1 MHYIR
6 HKSDDGENREQALI
20 EHLNGTSALCSEFAK
35 RFTMEEI
42 GKLLGLYH
50 DVGKYSIGFQKRI
63 QQNGPKVDH
72 STAGAQLLG
81 KYFVPFAFCIAGHH
95 SGLMNLGV
103 RGDIDNGTLVARMRK
118 KLEGILDY
126 SAFKNELPEL
136 SVNKKLF
143 PAFSDTFSAMF
154 FTRMLFSCLVD
165 ADFLDTERF
174 MRPNT
179 LKRGEF
185 SDLEELYK
193 RYNAYIMAWGNPT
206 NKLNEKRT
214 EIREECINA
223 AHGQEGIYT
232 LTVPTGGGK
241 TIASLGFALEHAM
254 QHKNK
259 ERIIYVIPYTSIIEQ
274 TADVFR
280 SIVGSENVVE
290 HHMNADYDDAEF
302 GDEKQKENE
311 RKKLA
316 TENWDAPIIVTTNVQ
331 FFESLYGNKTSRC
344 RKLHNIAN
352 SIVILDEAQ
361 MLPNDYL
368 IPCMRAIRELVSNY
382 HVTAVLCTA
391 TQPSLNKYFTEDVQ
405 LHEICSNVD
414 DLYDF
419 FRRVHYEKTDFEDTE
434 ALVAQLN
441 IHKQVLCIVNSKKA
455 AQKIFDGLNGDGCYH
470 LSTFM
475 YPQHRRKILAEV
487 RERLKNNLPCK
498 LVATS
503 LVEAGVDVDFPVVYR
518 EIAGLDSIIQAAGRC
533 NRENKRPLEE
543 SIVYIFEIENDDTK
557 IPSFIRL
564 PREITQMVMRDF
576 NDISSTAAIKKYFDQ
591 LHVNK
596 GESLD
601 MHNILGMS
609 DKRMLFKDIASDFKI
624 IGETGRG
631 VFIPCDDASKKL
643 LEQLRAG
650 VRNRSLMRKA
660 GQYIVNVYENQFLK
674 LQGAGV
680 IDVVDENINV
690 LADMSIYDVHK
701 GLIVNIDD
709 GVGVFF

>member
-1 MHYIR
+1 
-6 HKSDDGENREQALI
+6 
-20 EHLNGTSALCSEFAK
+20 
-35 RFTMEEI
+35 
-42 GKLLGLYH
+42 
-50 DVGKYSIGFQKRI
+50 
-63 QQNGPKVDH
+63 
-72 STAGAQLLG
+72 
-81 KYFVPFAFCIAGHH
+81 
-95 SGLMNLGV
+95 
-103 RGDIDNGTLVARMRK
+103 
-118 KLEGILDY
+118 
-126 SAFKNELPEL
+126 
-136 SVNKKLF
+136 
-143 PAFSDTFSAMF
+143 
-154 FTRMLFSCLVD
+154 
-165 ADFLDTERF
+165 

-290 HHMNADYDDAEF
+290 HHMNVDYDDAEF
-302 GDEKQKENE
+302 GDNKQKENKL
-311 RKKLA
+311 KKLA

-352 SIVILDEAQ
+352 SIVIFDEAQ
-361 MLPNDYL
+361 MLLNDYL
-368 IPCMRAIRELVSNY
+368 IPCMRAIKELVSNY

-419 FRRVHYEKTDFEDTE
+419 FRRVHFEKTDFEDTE

-475 YPQHRRKILAEV
+475 YPQHRRKILVEV

-518 EIAGLDSIIQAAGRC
+518 EIAGLDSIIQVAGRC
-533 NRENKRPLEE
+533 NRENKRLLEE
-543 SIVYIFEIENDDTK
+543 SIVYIFEIKNDDTK
-557 IPSFIRL
+557 IPSFIKL
-564 PREITQMVMRDF
+564 PREITQMLLQEVD
-576 NDISSTAAIKKYFDQ
+576 DISSTAAIKKYFDL
-591 LHVNK
+591 LHEYK

-601 MHNILGMS
+601 AHNIMKMS
-609 DKRMLFKDIASDFKI
+609 DKEMLFKDIASDFKI

-631 VFIPCDDASKKL
+631 VFIPSDDVSKKL

-650 VRNRSLMRKA
+650 VCNRSLMRKA

-680 IDVVDENINV
+680 IDVIDENINV

>member
-1 MHYIR
+1 MEYIG
-6 HKSDDGENREQALI
+6 HKSDDGVNREQALI
-20 EHLNGTSALCSEFAK
+20 EHLNGTSALCSEFAR
-35 RFTMEEI
+35 RFTVEEI

-72 STAGAQLLG
+72 STAGAQLLE

-118 KLEGILDY
+118 KLVGILDY

-185 SDLEELYK
+185 SSLEELYK

-290 HHMNADYDDAEF
+290 HHMNVDYDDAEF

-331 FFESLYGNKTSRC
+331 FFESLYDNKTSRC

-455 AQKIFDGLNGDGCYH
+455 AQKIFDSLNGDGCYH

>member
-1 MHYIR
+1 M
-6 HKSDDGENREQALI
+6 
-20 EHLNGTSALCSEFAK
+20 
-35 RFTMEEI
+35 
-42 GKLLGLYH
+42 
-50 DVGKYSIGFQKRI
+50 
-63 QQNGPKVDH
+63 
-72 STAGAQLLG
+72 
-81 KYFVPFAFCIAGHH
+81 
-95 SGLMNLGV
+95 
-103 RGDIDNGTLVARMRK
+103 
-118 KLEGILDY
+118 
-126 SAFKNELPEL
+126 
-136 SVNKKLF
+136 
-143 PAFSDTFSAMF
+143 
-154 FTRMLFSCLVD
+154 
-165 ADFLDTERF
+165 
-174 MRPNT
+174 
-179 LKRGEF
+179 
-185 SDLEELYK
+185 
-193 RYNAYIMAWGNPT
+193 
-206 NKLNEKRT
+206 
-214 EIREECINA
+214 
-223 AHGQEGIYT
+223 
-232 LTVPTGGGK
+232 
-241 TIASLGFALEHAM
+241 
-254 QHKNK
+254 
-259 ERIIYVIPYTSIIEQ
+259 
-274 TADVFR
+274 
-280 SIVGSENVVE
+280 
-290 HHMNADYDDAEF
+290 
-302 GDEKQKENE
+302 
-311 RKKLA
+311 
-316 TENWDAPIIVTTNVQ
+316 
-331 FFESLYGNKTSRC
+331 
-344 RKLHNIAN
+344 HNIAN
-352 SIVILDEAQ
+352 SIVIFDEAQ

-434 ALVAQLN
+434 ALIAQLN

-576 NDISSTAAIKKYFDQ
+576 NDISSTVAIKKYFDQ

-643 LEQLRAG
+643 LEQLCAG